1 MKALFVT
8 SATTDVDSL
17 VRAWD
22 CWQDVQSE
30 RVMFPHMGS
39 PMNNEILTRARKI
52 SPDIIFYIGGAQGDG
67 NPDVRTLCRLRE
79 LAPSINLCCDAGDE
93 PWHPL
98 LRRYRAADC
107 FDLQV
112 TLDGIHTAPV
122 DLVTITPVDPR
133 PWERS
138 KVKWSKWHRP
148 VRCGFS
154 GGASSAIVPPHR
166 RTRDAFKKRFQPP
179 ITRERV
185 IHRLEAHNL
194 IVVKRRVKGRS
205 YSEHAGFVMSC
216 QMILNTSASGSGNV
230 HQIKGRVLESGWAGC
245 ALLEPEASPISKW
258 MPEGS
263 YFSYRDVNH
272 AEELINNLT
281 DEQIKASANL
291 LNQYVQANYHPRQIY
306 GEILERAGVDYS
318 VTIPTT

>member
-30 RVMFPHMGS
+30 RVMFPHMGP
-39 PMNNEILTRARKI
+39 PMNDEILTRSRKI
-52 SPDIIFYIGGAQGDG
+52 APDIIFYIGGAQGDG
-67 NPDVRTLCRLRE
+67 NPDVKTLCELRK
-79 LAPSINLCCDAGDE
+79 LAPFINLCCDAGDG

-98 LRRYRAADC
+98 LRRYRAAEC

-112 TLDGIHTAPV
+112 SLDGILSAPV

-138 KVKWSKWHRP
+138 KALRSKWHRP
-148 VRCGFS
+148 IRCGFS
-154 GGASSAIVPPHR
+154 GGVSTVITPETR
-166 RTRDAFKKRFQPP
+166 RTRDTFKARFQPP
-179 ITRERV
+179 ITRDRV
-185 IHRLEAHNL
+185 IHRLEADNL
-194 IVVKRRVKGRS
+194 IVVGRRVKGRS
-205 YSEHAGFVMSC
+205 YSDHVGLVTSC
-216 QMILNTSASGSGNV
+216 KMILNTSASGTGHV

-245 ALLEPEASPISKW
+245 ALLEPVLSPISEW

-263 YFSYRDVNH
+263 YFSYRDVIQ
-272 AEELINNLT
+272 ARELINDLT
-281 DEQIKASANL
+281 DEQIAISANL
-291 LNQYVQANYHPRQIY
+291 LSRYVRANYHPRQIY
-306 GEILERAGVDYS
+306 GKILEKAGVDYP
-318 VTIPTT
+318 VTI

>member
-22 CWQDVQSE
+22 CWNDKSV
-30 RVMFPHMGS
+30 RVMFPHMGP
-39 PMNNEILTRARKI
+39 PMNDEILTRAKEV

-67 NPDVRTLCRLRE
+67 NPDVKTLCRLRE

-98 LRRYRAADC
+98 LRRYRENGC

-112 TLDGIHTAPV
+112 SLDGIRKVPV
-122 DLVTITPVDPR
+122 DMVTITPVDPR
-133 PWERS
+133 PW
-138 KVKWSKWHRP
+138 KHPGKHRP
-148 VRCGFS
+148 IRCGFS
-154 GGASSAIVPPHR
+154 GGASPAITPRGR
-166 RTRDAFKKRFQPP
+166 RTRDTFKIRFQPA

-185 IHRLEAHNL
+185 IHYLEANEL
-194 IVVKRRVKGRS
+194 IVVGRRVKGRS
-205 YSEHAGFVMSC
+205 YSDHASFVMSC
-216 QMILNTSASGSGNV
+216 RMILNTSASGSGHA
-230 HQIKGRVLESGWAGC
+230 HQIKGRVLEAGWAGC
-245 ALLEPEASPISKW
+245 ALLEPETSPIAEW

-263 YFSYRDVNH
+263 YFSYRDVLH

-281 DEQIKASANL
+281 NGQIATSAAL
-291 LNQYVQANYHPRQIY
+291 LSRHVRKNYHPRQIY
-306 GEILERAGVDYS
+306 GGILERAGVAA
-318 VTIPTT
+318 P

>member
-1 MKALFVT
+1 MMALFVT
-8 SATTDVDSL
+8 SATSDVDSL

-22 CWQDVQSE
+22 CWQPVPSE
-30 RVMFPHMGS
+30 RVMFSHMGP
-39 PMNNEILTRARKI
+39 PMYNEILTRARKI

-67 NPDVRTLCRLRE
+67 NPDVRTLCKLRK

-98 LRRYRAADC
+98 LRRYHAAGC

-112 TLDGIHTAPV
+112 SLDGIRAAPV

-138 KVKWSKWHRP
+138 KVLRSKWHRP
-148 VRCGFS
+148 IRCGFS
-154 GGASSAIVPPHR
+154 GGVSAVITSRTR
-166 RTRDAFKKRFQPP
+166 RTRDTFKVRFQPP
-179 ITRERV
+179 ITRDRV
-185 IHRLEAHNL
+185 IHRLEADNF
-194 IVVKRRVKGRS
+194 IVVRRRMKDKS

-216 QMILNTSASGSGNV
+216 QITFNTSASGSGRA

-263 YFSYRDVNH
+263 YFSYRDVIH
-272 AEELINNLT
+272 AKELISDLT
-281 DEQIKASANL
+281 DEQIEESAAVL
-291 LNQYVQANYHPRQIY
+291 SQYVRANYHPRQIY
-306 GEILERAGVDYS
+306 GEILERAGVDYP
-318 VTIPTT
+318 VTIPTA